1 MTGYLGTYLPRFL
14 ALVRARRWLI
24 LGIVVAAA
32 ALALV
37 VSLSQSSRYRAGADL
52 LFGRTTNVDA
62 IVSAGSTDSDV
73 EPERAAATNLALAS
87 QDAVAAGVRRR
98 LRGPASVD
106 ELRNAVTIT
115 PEGQSDVVTVTAEW
129 STPEAAAAVANAFA
143 TEIVALR
150 RQTAQADVQRTID
163 ALKPTLAAA
172 PGARSAGR

>member
-24 LGIVVAAA
+24 VGIVVAAA

-37 VSLSQSSRYRAGADL
+37 GSLFQSSRYRAGADL

-62 IVSAGSTDSDV
+62 IIAAGSTDTGV

-87 QDAVAAGVRRR
+87 QDAVAAGVKRR
-98 LRGPASVD
+98 LRSPATVD
-106 ELRNAVTIT
+106 ELRDAVSIT

-129 STPEAAAAVANAFA
+129 GTPGQAAAVANALSL
-143 TEIVALR
+143 IH
-150 RQTAQADVQRTID
+150 I
-163 ALKPTLAAA
+163 
-172 PGARSAGR
+172 